1 MFDKISGTKWE
12 NEHENIIWKDDFGS
26 FHITTASGEFEVA
39 NSFEKAVK
47 VAKVLE
53 QR

>member
-1 MFDKISGTKWE
+1 MFNKISGTKWE
-12 NEHENIIWKDDFGS
+12 NENETVIWKDDFDS
-26 FHITTASGEFEVA
+26 LHITTASGEFEVA
-39 NSFEKAVK
+39 DSFEKAVK

>member
-1 MFDKISGTKWE
+1 MFNKISGNKWQNE
-12 NEHENIIWKDDFGS
+12 NKTIILLDDFGS
-26 FHITTASGEFEVA
+26 FRIITASGEFEQT
-39 NSFEKAVK
+39 NSFERAVK

>member
-1 MFDKISGTKWE
+1 MFNKISGTKWE
-12 NEHENIIWKDDFGS
+12 NENETIIWKDDFGS
-26 FHITTASGEFEVA
+26 FRITTASCEFEVTD
-39 NSFEKAVK
+39 SFEKAVE

>member
-1 MFDKISGTKWE
+1 MFNKISDTKWE
-12 NEHENIIWKDDFGS
+12 NENKTIIWLDDFGS
-26 FHITTASGEFEVA
+26 FRITTASGEFEQT
-39 NSFEKAVK
+39 NSFERAVK

>member
-1 MFDKISGTKWE
+1 MFNEISSNKLQNE
-12 NEHENIIWKDDFGS
+12 NKTIIWLDDFGS
-26 FHITTASGEFEVA
+26 FRITTASGEFEQT
-39 NSFEKAVK
+39 NSFEIAVE